1 MNSEEIMQKID
12 YVTVIS
18 PVKEITLWGRAE
30 AVPWQTYLKEEGLAP
45 FIQNGKVELLISTV
59 DSRYMG
65 FRFQELSI
73 SIMLSESEYFL
84 AHAYNSIPL
93 FALAERKFFQ
103 TPYYAGK
110 LLVEK
115 NRLALNDGTSFEAK
129 LAPNAPC
136 LKTGDED
143 WQLLIRLPKALRQK
157 ADKPHFFYARLQG
170 YTEGYQADLASLS
183 MKGEEA
189 VFKLLRQ
196 SQFQPEEW
204 RIRASATH
212 SKSKTLV

>member
-1 MNSEEIMQKID
+1 MQNID

-18 PVKEITLWGRAE
+18 PVKEITLWGKAE
-30 AVPWQTYLKEEGLAP
+30 AAPWQAYLKAEGLAP
-45 FIQNGKVELLISTV
+45 YVQNGKVELLISTV
-59 DSRYMG
+59 DSTYMG

-73 SIMLSESEYFL
+73 SIMLGEKEYFL

-110 LLVEK
+110 LSVQKEAI
-115 NRLALNDGTSFEAK
+115 ALNDGQSFEAK

-136 LKTGDED
+136 LKTGEED
-143 WQLLIRLPKALRQK
+143 WQLIIRLPKALRKK
-157 ADKPHFFYARLQG
+157 ADKPHFFHARLQG
-170 YTEGYQADLASLS
+170 YTESYQANLGSFS
-183 MKGEEA
+183 MNGTEE
-189 VFKLLRQ
+189 VFRLLRE

-204 RIRASATH
+204 RVRASAKH
-212 SKSKTLV
+212 SKSKTLS

>member
-1 MNSEEIMQKID
+1 MTD
-12 YVTVIS
+12 YITVIS
-18 PVKEITLWGRAE
+18 PVKEVTLWGRAE
-30 AVPWQTYLKEEGLAP
+30 AAAWQAWLKEEDLAP
-45 FIQNGKVELLISTV
+45 AVQNGKVEILISTV

-73 SIMLSESEYFL
+73 SIKLSEIEYFL

-103 TPYYAGK
+103 TPYYPGK

-115 NRLALNDGTSFEAK
+115 EALSLNDGQSFEAK
-129 LAPNAPC
+129 LAADAPC

-157 ADKPHFFYARLQG
+157 ANKPHYFHARLQG
-170 YTEGYQADLASLS
+170 YTENYQAKLESLS
-183 MKGEEA
+183 MNGEEA
-189 VFKLLRQ
+189 VFGLLRE
-196 SQFQPEEW
+196 SQFQPLEW

-212 SKSKTLV
+212 SKSKTLS